1 MAKIGHY
8 AKAIGFAKGEFR
20 SKIKIET
27 IMGKTTL
34 EPH

>member
-8 AKAIGFAKGEFR
+8 EKGYNALQRGEFR

-27 IMGKTTL
+27 IMEKAN
-34 EPH
+34 